1 MSNHRIDLNFNPE
14 TGRFLLELEKADVG
28 LEDRPVTYHG
38 KSFWPKEEVHITIIG
53 GHLAE
58 TLALTIQTDSALEE
72 KVQQAIIRTEW
83 RYRIEDEWYHVV
95 RDDEVA
101 RERGKGVA
109 ESIIRMA
116 TVPPLLGF
124 YRCLEELLE
133 VTIPER
139 PAHVTL
145 YTWNDPR
152 GIGIPTWELFSARVQ
167 RPVSPDLWQ

>member
-1 MSNHRIDLNFNPE
+1 MSNDRVELNFNPE
-14 TGRFLLELEKADVG
+14 TGRFLLELAKADVG
-28 LEDRPVTYHG
+28 LGDRPVTYHS

-53 GHLAE
+53 GRLAE
-58 TLALTIQTDSALEE
+58 TVACHIQTDPALAERVE
-72 KVQQAIIRTEW
+72 QAIITPAW
-83 RYRIEDEWYHVV
+83 RYRMEDEWYHVV

-109 ESIIRMA
+109 ESIVRMA
-116 TVPPLLGF
+116 MVPALPGF
-124 YRCLEELLE
+124 YRRLEQLLD

-152 GIGIPTWELFSARVQ
+152 GIGLPTWELFEARVQ
-167 RPVSPDLWQ
+167 GPVSPELWQ

>member
-1 MSNHRIDLNFNPE
+1 MTNRQIKLDFNPE

-53 GHLAE
+53 GRLAE
-58 TLALTIQTDSALEE
+58 TLALTFQSDSALKE
-72 KVQQAIIRTEW
+72 KVQQAITRTAW
-83 RYRIEDEWYHVV
+83 RYRLEDEWYHVV

-116 TVPPLLGF
+116 TVPPLSGF
-124 YRCLEELLE
+124 YRRLEELLD

-152 GIGIPTWELFSARVQ
+152 GIGIPTWELFDARVQ
-167 RPVSPDLWQ
+167 GAVSPELWQ